1 MTIKELL
8 LLDFK
13 NSNVEKFFARL
24 YNQKIHP
31 AFMVF
36 SEFSINFNTL
46 EDMSVY
52 CLNLDGAI
60 YYKLCYKDA
69 PFLIYRFIAGS
80 CEFVWCIDFESYKEA
95 LQSCV
100 KAVDEKYIPIKDINK
115 RIL

>member
-13 NSNVEKFFARL
+13 ESNIEKFFAL
-24 YNQKIHP
+24 LFNQKIHQ

-69 PFLIYRFIAGS
+69 PFLIYRFES
-80 CEFVWCIDFESYKEA
+80 DNCESAWCIDFESYKEA

-100 KAVDEKYIPIKDINK
+100 KAVDEKYIPMEDINK